1 MAAQAAHVHRED
13 NHAVLI
19 AALRVL
25 IQPDTE
31 GLWFAQ
37 GIEIDFA
44 ASGTSLDDVKR
55 RFVNGLSETIHAH
68 LEKFGSIDKLLRF
81 APEDAWKSLLEAKD
95 YELTLATLHNVPE
108 WDQKLLFPFDKIA
121 YYQKAA

>member
-1 MAAQAAHVHRED
+1 MQASVTHIQQQD
-13 NHAVLI
+13 NHAVFV

-25 IQPDTE
+25 IQPDTQ

-55 RFVNGLSETIHAH
+55 RFVNGLRETIHGH
-68 LEKFGSIDKLLRF
+68 LEKFGKIDKLLRF
-81 APEDAWKSLLEAKD
+81 APEEAWKPLLEAKD
-95 YELTLATLHNVPE
+95 VKLTLATLHTIPE
-108 WDQKLLFPFDKIA
+108 WDQNLVFPFKEIA